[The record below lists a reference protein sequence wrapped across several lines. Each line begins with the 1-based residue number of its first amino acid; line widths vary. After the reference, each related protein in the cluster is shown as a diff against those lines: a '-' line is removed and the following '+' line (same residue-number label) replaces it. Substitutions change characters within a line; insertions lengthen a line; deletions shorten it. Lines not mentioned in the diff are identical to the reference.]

1 MNRTM
6 LRMMAPACLLSL
18 GVLAAGCSDSS
29 DPDPEPLGYF
39 VLTGTP
45 TPATVFD
52 GIAETYRFPNNLTN
66 SIWQRQANV
75 IVTGEFSESGYWAFA
90 PMTAAYANQ
99 PDNGADI
106 HARMVQ
112 VPATNTVV
120 YSRSPSANGVGL
132 GTFDQIAVATIDTTT
147 GMLTAGATAVFSDG
161 FTGSCQLTSAS
172 ATEFLCYDG
181 TVIRRYG
188 TTVGS
193 ATLAANGAYA
203 LASALPAAAECNPG
217 SPCYGSTFAF
227 DGAYFYFAANQ
238 GTSGSLDYVVYQLN
252 GTLVDTYTAAG
263 AGAINGAYFDWS
275 VGRYSTH
282 DGFGGRAG
290 ASAFGPAGSD
300 THNFG
305 AVSTAHELQ

>member
-1 MNRTM
+1 
-6 LRMMAPACLLSL
+6 MMAPACLRSL

-52 GIAETYRFPNNLTN
+52 AIAETYRFPNNLTN

-120 YSRSPSANGVGL
+120 YSRSPSANGVGCRR
-132 GTFDQIAVATIDTTT
+132 DQRHLLRLV
-147 GMLTAGATAVFSDG
+147 GGALLHARWVRRPG
-161 FTGSCQLTSAS
+161 RCVGLRARRQRHAQLRCG
-172 ATEFLCYDG
+172 L
-181 TVIRRYG
+181 
-188 TTVGS
+188 
-193 ATLAANGAYA
+193 
-203 LASALPAAAECNPG
+203 
-217 SPCYGSTFAF
+217 
-227 DGAYFYFAANQ
+227 DGARAAV
-238 GTSGSLDYVVYQLN
+238 T
-252 GTLVDTYTAAG
+252 T
-263 AGAINGAYFDWS
+263 
-275 VGRYSTH
+275 
-282 DGFGGRAG
+282 
-290 ASAFGPAGSD
+290 
-300 THNFG
+300 
-305 AVSTAHELQ
+305 